1 MKKRQNRRMSLGLM
15 SMLLLLGLMLA
26 ACDNRVQIGPT
37 EPQFQAFTPTE
48 GGLRTLNITGTLV
61 ADQGSCLKAT
71 ILFNGTEING
81 ARAKCH
87 SAQGCTDLHLAGV
100 VSAPAGYHTITFK
113 VLRQSADIE
122 DYLATGAVGI
132 SGLEL
137 DFLEPVSIELRPTRA
152 ALQAGEG
159 VSFDLNLYD

>member
-1 MKKRQNRRMSLGLM
+1 MKKLHNRRVSLVPLFV
-15 SMLLLLGLMLA
+15 LLLLGLALA
-26 ACDNRVQIGPT
+26 ACDNQVNIGPT
-37 EPQFQAFTPTE
+37 EPEFSAFTPTE
-48 GGLRTLNITGTLV
+48 GGLRTLSITGTLV
-61 ADQGSCLKAT
+61 ADQGSCVKAT
-71 ILFNGTEING
+71 ILFDGLEING
-81 ARAKCH
+81 ARSKCQ
-87 SAQGCTDLHLAGV
+87 SAQGCTELHLAGV
-100 VSAPAGYHTITFK
+100 VSAPAGHHTITFK